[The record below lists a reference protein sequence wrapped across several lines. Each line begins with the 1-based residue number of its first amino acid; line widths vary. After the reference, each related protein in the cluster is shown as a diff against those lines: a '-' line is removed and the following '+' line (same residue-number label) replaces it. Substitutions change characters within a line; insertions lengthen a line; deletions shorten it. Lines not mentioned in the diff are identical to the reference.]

1 MSSISSITLGLGYQ
15 PVNNLSLS
23 NPALTGLSQTSRFR
37 DLSAQIWDFASA
49 RSASILGAT
58 RGIVDTTNLAASAS
72 RGLSA
77 AKSLLEQARG
87 VVNSAGSGN
96 AASQQ
101 SQLQQ
106 IVKQIGQALSGNS
119 LIDQALTGSSS
130 MPDSASSGVGEKARS
145 RLLEG
150 LNAIDLAGTDSQG
163 GAATSKA
170 DALKTIDALSARFDD
185 LSQSL
190 QKYAA
195 ESTRTARENL
205 SKMASGWSGDALN
218 ATLAAG
224 AAESLAQSTS
234 LTLAQRGTL
243 SLSLANQGT
252 AALLK
257 LFD

>member
-1 MSSISSITLGLGYQ
+1 MSSISAVTLGSGYQ
-15 PVNNLSLS
+15 AVNSLSLS
-23 NPALTGLSQTSRFR
+23 NPALTRLSQTSRLQ
-37 DLSAQIWDFASA
+37 DLSAQIWDFSSA
-49 RSASILGAT
+49 RSASIVDAA
-58 RGIVDTTNLAASAS
+58 RGIVDTANLAASAGG
-72 RGLSA
+72 GLAA
-77 AKSLLEQARG
+77 AKGLLEQARG

-119 LIDQALTGSSS
+119 LIDQALTGSSGV
-130 MPDSASSGVGEKARS
+130 PDSVSSAGGEKARS
-145 RLLEG
+145 RLLAG
-150 LNAIDLAGTDSQG
+150 LSAIDLTGTNSQE

-170 DALKTIDALSARFDD
+170 DALKAMDALSAQLDD
-185 LSQSL
+185 LTKSVGKS
-190 QKYAA
+190 AA
-195 ESTRTARENL
+195 ESAKTARENL
-205 SKMASGWSGDALN
+205 SKMASGWSGAALN